1 MGTKMTIDDIA
12 ADLGVSKTTVS
23 RAISGKGRIGR
34 ETRERVQKY
43 IQEHNYKPNVIA
55 KSLAQ
60 QRTYNIVVAWPGD
73 PGIAELPFFQNCLI
87 GMSQAAEDAG
97 YDILVSVAESRDIS
111 KLQRIVENH
120 KVDGAVL
127 TRTLVSDPLSD
138 YLKESGLPFVAIGST
153 ADSEVV
159 QIDNDHYAA
168 CRELTS
174 VLLAK
179 GIRKLAL
186 IGGAD
191 ELVITQTRRRGFL
204 AAFEDAGIQP
214 DLSLIYTIMDGQT
227 EVTDVVDE
235 ILEKKADGVICMDDF
250 LAGNVMEVCKNRK
263 IRIPEDLK
271 LASFYNSS
279 VLDYASPAV
288 TSLDFNDR
296 KLGAVAIR
304 TLLDR
309 IEGREVNNACLKTYE
324 VMLREST
331 K

>member
-1 MGTKMTIDDIA
+1 MGTKLTIDDIA
-12 ADLGVSKTTVS
+12 EALGVSKTTVS

-34 ETRERVQKY
+34 ETRGRVQEY
-43 IQEHNYKPNVIA
+43 IQAHNYKPNVIA
-55 KSLAQ
+55 KGLAQ

-73 PGIAELPFFQNCLI
+73 PGIVELPFFQNCLI

-97 YDILVSVAESRDIS
+97 YDILVSVADSKDIS

-127 TRTLVSDPLSD
+127 TRTLVRDPLAA

-153 ADSEVV
+153 EDPEVL

-186 IGGAD
+186 IGGED
-191 ELVITQTRRRGFL
+191 NLVITQTRRSGFL
-204 AAFEDAGIQP
+204 AAFEDAKIQP
-214 DLSLIYTIMDGQT
+214 DRSLIFTGTDGQA
-227 EVTDVVDE
+227 EVTDMVDE

-250 LAGNVMEVCKNRK
+250 FAGNVMEVCKSRK

-271 LASFYNSS
+271 LASFYDSS

-288 TSLDFNDR
+288 TSLNFNDR
-296 KLGAVAIR
+296 RLGAAAIR
-304 TLLDR
+304 MLLDK
-309 IEGREVNNACLKTYE
+309 IEGKEVKNIRLKTYE